1 MGWEIVLVM
10 MALYV
15 SRLLI
20 LASAAAF
27 SSSAASPA
35 AEEKAI
41 RQVLANQQDAWN
53 RGDIEKFMEGY
64 ENSASITFLGAAL
77 TRGYRPVLDSYIK
90 RYPAPDAM
98 GKLTFSE
105 LEVNPIGDGHAWML
119 GRFHLERT
127 AAGGGGKSG
136 RFTLIL
142 KKTKTGWKVVHDH
155 TS

>member
-1 MGWEIVLVM
+1 M
-10 MALYV
+10 MPSSV

-27 SSSAASPA
+27 SSSAAGPA

-41 RQVLANQQDAWN
+41 RQVLASQQDAWN
-53 RGDIEKFMEGY
+53 RGDIKQFMDGY

-77 TRGYRPVLDSYIK
+77 TRGYRPVLDNYIE
-90 RYPAPDAM
+90 RYPTPDAM

-105 LEVNPIGDGHAWML
+105 LEVNLIGQGHAWML
-119 GRFHLERT
+119 GRFQLERN

-142 KKTKTGWKVVHDH
+142 KKTKSGWKVVHDH